1 MKIPAV
7 WIAAAFAAGIVLR
20 PSGFASAPPWI
31 LVAGVFILTG
41 ALATRSFRTLWPA
54 GILALAAWCALG
66 AASASIEP
74 GAIRSD
80 NIARLVAA
88 GKIEPSEPLR
98 WRGSLREDPLQ
109 LPWGARY
116 LLEIESVESAGREIS
131 STGGLRVNYFW
142 KRDGGES
149 LPALRAGDRVEVLLS
164 ARAPRNFMDPGAP
177 DTRGIL
183 AREGVDLI
191 GTLRSTELLQELS
204 SSAPTISQRLARAR
218 GALLQQIDATFA
230 ASPEVAAILRAMLLG
245 DRMFVNSKVALEF
258 QTTGA
263 FHVLVLAGLHVG
275 VLCAFLFW
283 LGKKL
288 RFPTWLLA
296 IVTIA
301 ALALYLGVVQD
312 RPPILR
318 ATLMASFFILSRPL
332 YRRVALLNIVAVAA
346 ILLLALHPPMLF
358 DMSFELSFLA
368 AGSIAGLALPWIE
381 RTSERYLAGLRHL
394 GDVAR
399 DLSFPPKIAQFRI
412 DLRAVVSRI
421 ARALPNRLA
430 RFSEPITTLPLRL
443 TLRIWELLVLSIA
456 LQVGMLALLAADFH
470 RVTLAGPA
478 SNVPAVLL
486 TGLIVP
492 LGFLT
497 LGAGWIW
504 KPAAAPLAWI
514 VAALVKL
521 LLATVHW
528 FASLRHAAFRTPAPA
543 AWLLAAALASLIALC
558 IFARINSIQNS
569 IRLRRSRFRVPRA
582 TRKARIAEIAAAVA
596 VATFTILAATH
607 PFGPRVSHGKL
618 EVTVLDVGQGDSIF
632 ASFPDGRT
640 MLIDG
645 GGEPG
650 SEWSR
655 GVRSGADVGEDVV
668 APYLWTRGIKR
679 LDVVA
684 LTHAHHDHLD
694 GLRAVLDDFSVS
706 ELWVGADSD
715 APAFRELLEVA
726 RAHGVKIVRHHAPD
740 EFEFGGAHISI
751 AWPPPPSAAS
761 LTANNDSLV
770 LSLQDGANR
779 FLLSGDIEA
788 KAERS
793 LRASGVDLAAD
804 FLKVPHHGSKSSS
817 TEEFL
822 EGITPRFAAISVGEG
837 NPFGHPNDSVVER
850 YTEHHTKLFRTDR
863 DGAITA
869 STDGRNLTVTT
880 FRDSYPRN

>member
-31 LVAGVFILTG
+31 LVAGIFILTG
-41 ALATRSFRTLWPA
+41 ALATRFFRTLWPA

-98 WRGSLREDPLQ
+98 WRGSLREDPLR

-164 ARAPRNFMDPGAP
+164 ARAPRNFMDAGAP

-191 GTLRSTELLQELS
+191 GTLRSTELLQKLS

-394 GDVAR
+394 GDVPR

-443 TLRIWELLVLSIA
+443 TLRVWELFVLSIA

-504 KPAAAPLAWI
+504 QAGGRAA
-514 VAALVKL
+514 
-521 LLATVHW
+521 
-528 FASLRHAAFRTPAPA
+528 
-543 AWLLAAALASLIALC
+543 
-558 IFARINSIQNS
+558 
-569 IRLRRSRFRVPRA
+569 
-582 TRKARIAEIAAAVA
+582 
-596 VATFTILAATH
+596 
-607 PFGPRVSHGKL
+607 G
-618 EVTVLDVGQGDSIF
+618 LD
-632 ASFPDGRT
+632 R
-640 MLIDG
+640 
-645 GGEPG
+645 
-650 SEWSR
+650 
-655 GVRSGADVGEDVV
+655 
-668 APYLWTRGIKR
+668 
-679 LDVVA
+679 
-684 LTHAHHDHLD
+684 
-694 GLRAVLDDFSVS
+694 
-706 ELWVGADSD
+706 
-715 APAFRELLEVA
+715 
-726 RAHGVKIVRHHAPD
+726 
-740 EFEFGGAHISI
+740 GGAGK
-751 AWPPPPSAAS
+751 
-761 LTANNDSLV
+761 T
-770 LSLQDGANR
+770 
-779 FLLSGDIEA
+779 
-788 KAERS
+788 
-793 LRASGVDLAAD
+793 
-804 FLKVPHHGSKSSS
+804 
-817 TEEFL
+817 
-822 EGITPRFAAISVGEG
+822 FA
-837 NPFGHPNDSVVER
+837 
-850 YTEHHTKLFRTDR
+850 R
-863 DGAITA
+863 DGALVCVAAARRIPHSCTGGVAIGGSTGVFDCALHLRADEFDSEFDPSSPLSFPRTA
-869 STDGRNLTVTT
+869 GHPQCAHCGDRSGGCRRDFHDSGSDSSVRPACIARETGRHRSRRRSGRFD
-880 FRDSYPRN
+880 FRFVP